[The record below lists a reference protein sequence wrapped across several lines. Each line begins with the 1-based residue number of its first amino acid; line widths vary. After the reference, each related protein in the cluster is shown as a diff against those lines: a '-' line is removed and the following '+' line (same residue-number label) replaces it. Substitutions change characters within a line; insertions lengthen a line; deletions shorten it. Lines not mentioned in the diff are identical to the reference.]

1 MSGTYHRTTC
11 SHDCPSVCLLEVERL
26 DARTIGRVRGSK
38 ANSYTAGV
46 TCAKMARYAERVH
59 HPDRLTTPLRRTGE
73 KGAAAFAEISWE
85 DALGE
90 VAEGFTR
97 AAQAGGAETV
107 WPVHSGG
114 NMGQVQRYGVER
126 LRHVMGYSRE
136 LPSICITPSMAGWRA
151 GVGLGIGA
159 DPREMAEADLI
170 IAWGTNL
177 VSTQVNAMSHVARA
191 RKQRGA
197 KLAVVDIYANPTV
210 EAADIALIIRP
221 GTDGALAAAIMH
233 VLLDEGLADRGYLA
247 ALTDFD
253 DRIEAHLASKTPAW
267 AAAVTGLTADEIIRF
282 ARLYGETEKSF
293 LRMGIGFSRSHNGAA
308 NLHAVSC
315 LPAMTG
321 AWRHT
326 GGGAFFVG
334 SGFWKLDTSLIQGL
348 DALDDTI
355 RVLAQPSIGPILTGD
370 TDALK
375 GGPPVGAL
383 FLQNFNCAVT
393 APDSASVGRGLAR
406 TDLFTCVHEQFMTP
420 TARMADIVLPAT
432 SFMEHDDIYIG
443 FGHTHLGLGPKV
455 IEPVGEAR
463 SNHDVVN
470 GLAEKLG
477 ASHAGFAMS
486 AWEMIDALLTQS
498 GLPGVE
504 TVKETGWIDGAL
516 PFDEAHFINAFP
528 NPTGR
533 FRFRPDWPS
542 IGPDPEGMP
551 PLPDHAPLINA
562 ADQTH
567 PFRLV
572 TPPARSFLNSSF
584 TETPTSRAREGAP
597 RLLVHP
603 EDAKRLGLGEGAG
616 AQIGNAQGLLNLPAR
631 LFSGLQPGVLVLE
644 GVWPNDDFAG
654 GLGVNLLT
662 DARPVAP
669 SGGAAFHDQ
678 AVWLRPA

>member
-1 MSGTYHRTTC
+1 MNMSIQRTTC
-11 SHDCPSVCLLEVERL
+11 SHDCPSVCSLEVERL
-26 DARTIGRVRGSK
+26 DGRTIGRVRGAQ

-59 HPDRLTTPLRRTGE
+59 HPDRLTRPLRRRGE
-73 KGAAAFAEISWE
+73 KGAGSFEEISWD
-85 DALGE
+85 DALDE
-90 VAEGFTR
+90 VAEGFNR
-97 AAQAGGAETV
+97 AAQVDGAESV

-114 NMGQVQRYGVER
+114 NMGQVQRYAMER

-159 DPREMAEADLI
+159 DPREMAQSDLI
-170 IAWGTNL
+170 VAWGTNL
-177 VSTQVNAMSHVARA
+177 VSTQVNAMAHVARA
-191 RKQRGA
+191 RKERGA
-197 KLAVVDIYANPTV
+197 KLAVVDVYANPTV
-210 EAADIALIIRP
+210 EAADLALIIRP

-233 VLLDEGLADRGYLA
+233 VLLDEGLADRDYLA
-247 ALTDFD
+247 SLTDFD
-253 DRIEAHLASKTPAW
+253 ASVEAHLAQKTPSW
-267 AAAVTGLTADEIIRF
+267 AAGISGLEASEIVQF
-282 ARLYGETEKSF
+282 ARLYGTTERSF
-293 LRMGIGFSRSHNGAA
+293 IRVGIGFSRSRNGAA

-315 LPAMTG
+315 LPAITG

-348 DALDDTI
+348 DALDENI
-355 RVLAQPSIGPILTGD
+355 RVLDQPSIGAILTGD
-370 TDALK
+370 QEALR
-375 GGPPVGAL
+375 GGPPVNAL

-393 APDSASVGRGLAR
+393 APHTSVVLKGLAR
-406 TDLFTCVHEQFMTP
+406 SDLFTCVHEQFLTP

-432 SFMEHDDIYIG
+432 TFMEHDDIYIG

-463 SNHDVVN
+463 SNHDLVN
-470 GLAEKLG
+470 ALAQRLG

-486 AWEMIDALLTQS
+486 AGEMIDALLAAS
-498 GLPGVE
+498 GLPRAE
-504 TVKETGWIDGAL
+504 TFKESGWLDGAL
-516 PFDEAHFINAFP
+516 AFDKAHFIDGFP

-542 IGPDPEGMP
+542 VGPDHESMP

-562 ADQTH
+562 ASEAH

-572 TPPARSFLNSSF
+572 TPPARSFLNSTF
-584 TETPTSRAREGAP
+584 TETPTSRRREGEP

-603 EDAKRLGLGEGAG
+603 ADAKSLGLEDGTRAEL
-616 AQIGNAQGLLNLPAR
+616 GNAQGSLSLPVR
-631 LFSGLQPGVLVLE
+631 LFSGLQPGVLILE
-644 GVWPNDDFAG
+644 GVWQNDDFAG

-662 DARPVAP
+662 DARPVPP